1 MGLLDEGFLT
11 SPVGIGLLSAAAG
24 GLAGARRGTPI
35 NNIGR
40 AGLAGLMGYSNA
52 LTAQERA
59 QENALQNKLRQQQ
72 LEQMDA
78 QRRAIEQM
86 TGTLPE
92 DKRLQAQAFPQ
103 QFAQSLFKEP
113 VKPQLVTVA
122 GPDGNPVQKWV
133 RPGESTGVDVGA
145 PAKNKTSLEQMLD
158 AAGVTDPAARQK
170 FIMQGISKA
179 TTHAPSASANVTI
192 KQEGEEAKT
201 VGKGFGEAYVDLMKG
216 DMAASGKIAKY
227 DRMQQLLTGINTGKL
242 TPMGTE
248 AAALAKSV
256 GLDLDPNLGTKQAAQ
271 AISNQLALEL
281 RNPSGGAGMPGA
293 LSDKDREFLAKSVP
307 NLDKDPD
314 ANRKLIDY
322 NKKLAQREKDV
333 AKLAR
338 AYRKKKGSLDEGF
351 YDELAVFSEK
361 NPLFV
366 SNSSSNI
373 LDQADAIL
381 KGGK

>member
-11 SPVGIGLLSAAAG
+11 SPAGIGLLSAVAG
-24 GLAGARRGTPI
+24 GLAGARRGAPI
-35 NNIGR
+35 NNMGR

-72 LEQMDA
+72 LDQMDA

-113 VKPQLVTVA
+113 VKPQLVTVQTEN
-122 GPDGNPVQKWV
+122 GPVQRWI
-133 RPGESTGVDVGA
+133 RPGEATGVDIGA
-145 PAKNKTSLEQMLD
+145 PAQGKTSLEQMLD
-158 AAGVTDPAARQK
+158 AAGITNPAARQMFFMK
-170 FIMQGISKA
+170 GLNKA
-179 TTHAPSASANVTI
+179 TSHAPSASANVTI

-256 GLDLDPNLGTKQAAQ
+256 GLDLDPNLGQKQAAQ

-293 LSDKDREFLAKSVP
+293 LSDKDREFLVKSVP
-307 NLDKDPD
+307 TLDKDPD
-314 ANRKLIDY
+314 ANSKLIDY

-366 SNSSSNI
+366 SNSSSGI
-373 LDQADAIL
+373 LDKADAIL

>member
-1 MGLLDEGFLT
+1 MGLLDENFLT
-11 SPVGIGLLSAAAG
+11 SPAGIGLLSAVAG
-24 GLAGARRGTPI
+24 GLAGARRGQPI
-35 NNIGR
+35 NSMGR

-72 LEQMDA
+72 LDQMDA

-113 VKPQLVTVA
+113 VKPQLVTVQTEN
-122 GPDGNPVQKWV
+122 GPVQRWV
-133 RPGESTGVDVGA
+133 RPGESTGVDIGA
-145 PAKNKTSLEQMLD
+145 PAQSKTSLEQMLD
-158 AAGVTDPAARQK
+158 AAGITNPAARQM
-170 FIMQGISKA
+170 FIMRGLNKA

-366 SNSSSNI
+366 SNSSSSI

>member
-11 SPVGIGLLSAAAG
+11 SPAGIGLLSAVAG
-24 GLAGARRGTPI
+24 GLAGARRGQPI
-35 NNIGR
+35 NSMGR

-72 LEQMDA
+72 LDQMDA

-113 VKPQLVTVA
+113 VKPQLVTVQTEN
-122 GPDGNPVQKWV
+122 GPVQRWV
-133 RPGESTGVDVGA
+133 RPGESTGVDIGA
-145 PAKNKTSLEQMLD
+145 PAQSKTSLEQMLD
-158 AAGVTDPAARQK
+158 AAGITNPAARQM
-170 FIMQGISKA
+170 FIMRGLNKA
-179 TTHAPSASANVTI
+179 TTHSPSASANVTI

-366 SNSSSNI
+366 SNSSSGI
-373 LDQADAIL
+373 LDKADAIL

>member
-11 SPVGIGLLSAAAG
+11 SPAGIGLLSAVAG
-24 GLAGARRGTPI
+24 GLAGARRGQPI
-35 NNIGR
+35 NSMGR

-72 LEQMDA
+72 LDQMDA
-78 QRRAIEQM
+78 QRRAIEQI
-86 TGTLPE
+86 TAGLPE

-113 VKPQLVTVA
+113 VKPQLVTVQTEN
-122 GPDGNPVQKWV
+122 GPAQRWV
-133 RPGESTGVDVGA
+133 RPGESTGVDIGA
-145 PAKNKTSLEQMLD
+145 PAQSKTSLEQMLD
-158 AAGVTDPAARQK
+158 AAGITNPAARQM
-170 FIMQGISKA
+170 FIMRGLNKA

>member
-11 SPVGIGLLSAAAG
+11 SPAGIGLLSAVAG
-24 GLAGARRGTPI
+24 GLAGARRGQPI
-35 NNIGR
+35 NSMGR

-59 QENALQNKLRQQQ
+59 QENALQNKVRQQQ
-72 LEQMDA
+72 LDQMDA

-113 VKPQLVTVA
+113 TKPQLVTVQTEN
-122 GPDGNPVQKWV
+122 GPVQRWI
-133 RPGESTGVDVGA
+133 RPGESTGVDIGA
-145 PAKNKTSLEQMLD
+145 PAQSKTSLEQMLD
-158 AAGVTDPAARQK
+158 AAGITNPAARQM
-170 FIMQGISKA
+170 FIMRGLNKA

-366 SNSSSNI
+366 SNSSSSI
-373 LDQADAIL
+373 LDKADAIL

>member
-11 SPVGIGLLSAAAG
+11 SPAGIGLMSALAG
-24 GLAGARRGTPI
+24 GLASARRGAPL
-35 NNIGR
+35 NAIGQ

-52 LTAQERA
+52 QRWQSQQA
-59 QENALQNKLRQQQ
+59 ENEQQNRMRQMQLDQMTRQQ
-72 LEQMDA
+72 E
-78 QRRAIEQM
+78 AIERM
-86 TGTLPE
+86 AGGLPE
-92 DKRLQAQAFPQ
+92 NQRTIAQAFPQ

-113 VKPQLVTVA
+113 TKPQLVTVQTEN
-122 GPDGNPVQKWV
+122 GPVQRWV
-133 RPGESTGVDVGA
+133 RPGEATGVDIGA
-145 PAKNKTSLEQMLD
+145 PAQGKTSLEQMLD
-158 AAGVTDPAARQK
+158 AAGITNPAARQM
-170 FIMQGISKA
+170 FIMRGLNKA

-338 AYRKKKGSLDEGF
+338 SYRKKKGSLDEGF

-366 SNSSSNI
+366 SNSSSSI

>member
-1 MGLLDEGFLT
+1 MGLLDENFLT
-11 SPVGIGLLSAAAG
+11 SPAGIGLLSAVAG
-24 GLAGARRGTPI
+24 GLAGARRGQPI
-35 NNIGR
+35 NSMGR

-72 LEQMDA
+72 LDQMDA

-113 VKPQLVTVA
+113 AKPQLVTVQTEN
-122 GPDGNPVQKWV
+122 GPVQRWV
-133 RPGESTGVDVGA
+133 RPGESTGVDIGA
-145 PAKNKTSLEQMLD
+145 PAQSKTSLEQMLD
-158 AAGVTDPAARQK
+158 AAGITNPAARQM
-170 FIMQGISKA
+170 FIMRGLNKA

>member
-24 GLAGARRGTPI
+24 GLAGARRGTPV

-72 LEQMDA
+72 LDQMDA

-113 VKPQLVTVA
+113 VKPQLVTVQTEN
-122 GPDGNPVQKWV
+122 GPVQRWV
-133 RPGESTGVDVGA
+133 RPGESTGVDIGA
-145 PAKNKTSLEQMLD
+145 PAQSKTSLEQMLD
-158 AAGVTDPAARQK
+158 AAGITNPAARQM
-170 FIMQGISKA
+170 FIMRGLNKA

-366 SNSSSNI
+366 SNSSSSI
-373 LDQADAIL
+373 LDKADAIL